1 MQTYDC
7 YSKVEMHESPKMR
20 ESPKMHD
27 SPKIYLT
34 TVLLNLPQNTI
45 SCIHIQNPWWNFT
58 LKTMSPK
65 DTIMSNNCQHFKKG
79 SWL

>member
-34 TVLLNLPQNTI
+34 TVLWNLT
-45 SCIHIQNPWWNFT
+45 QNPYLVYT
-58 LKTMSPK
+58 HTESLVELYAQ
-65 DTIMSNNCQHFKKG
+65 NNEPQRYNNE
-79 SWL
+79 